1 MNFEKVNT
9 NLIGLRG
16 DLGRERVDRQ
26 KFEEKRTKLLK
37 REERSLTGLR
47 AATMNLRKIIGAAS
61 GASAVRSFSQGNIG
75 EGLQETGIAIAAFL
89 PEIIGIT
96 SNIVVGGL
104 ATKGLIGGG
113 TGMAGAPKGKA
124 GLLALPLLALAPLLM
139 GAGKNN
145 QGNAP
150 TSEFRREQEVRRT
163 RKNVISSGD
172 TDRFGIQLDRFER
185 ILDNMGDSS
194 RQKRNV
200 NQTLSGVNQ
209 EILPSDLNIAT
220 DEIPDSE
227 GFFADGRDAEGRD
240 KEGRKNIQNQI
251 ADFLK
256 LANPFKSIG
265 DMFKSD
271 EELMQDSKDNFQIFG
286 TMWDGTK
293 KMFNGIMNMFKPPE
307 AKAGTLDEFLKDGGV
322 LPNNNETNKNIK
334 EVRNNLMNLSE
345 SFTMSDDMGVDFTS
359 ILGATPAALKGN
371 PYELKKNVYALGA
384 LWETN
389 RRSMDYA
396 YKTWKK
402 ANLDPEALM
411 DRARKDYIFD
421 DDAKWEAMDQMAEV
435 FKRDGKQGQL
445 ALYRWSKFNHDLS
458 LSPWMRYGTNAM
470 VGIDAFTNANIA
482 TFMARYQAY
491 DEVMEKFQKIDT
503 DALDAAEKRLYESF
517 FDKNGLIKDK
527 AVNNASGEV
536 ALNLDIDNPIAEGLN
551 KMFDRMP
558 ISKMVFLP
566 DRSGLST
573 KTCLSNLP
581 GLKRAASSTSG
592 WLVAA
597 RTMTGL
603 SAEAKPS
610 ISVRS

>member
-1 MNFEKVNT
+1 MQTPSSYESRTRMVDSPTARLSSAKSLMNFEKVNT

-26 KFEEKRTKLLK
+26 KFEEKRAKLLK
-37 REERSLTGLR
+37 KEERSLTGLR

-104 ATKGLIGGG
+104 ATKGLLGGG

-139 GAGKNN
+139 GAGRNN

-163 RKNVISSGD
+163 RKNIISSGD

-185 ILDNMGDSS
+185 ILDNMGDA
-194 RQKRNV
+194 RQKTNV
-200 NQTLSGVNQ
+200 NQTISGVNQ
-209 EILPSDLNIAT
+209 EIFPSDLNIAT

-265 DMFKSD
+265 DFFKTD
-271 EELMQDSKDNFQIFG
+271 EEKLQDSKDSFQIFG

-293 KMFNGIMNMFKPPE
+293 KLFNGIMNMFTPE

-345 SFTMSDDMGVDFTS
+345 AFTMSAEGEVDFTS
-359 ILGATPAALKGN
+359 ILGSTKGKEMEDLMTNFLGVVKTEFLPLTEEDKLESIASSFMNSSFKTPIIT
-371 PYELKKNVYALGA
+371 KK
-384 LWETN
+384 
-389 RRSMDYA
+389 S
-396 YKTWKK
+396 
-402 ANLDPEALM
+402 
-411 DRARKDYIFD
+411 
-421 DDAKWEAMDQMAEV
+421 
-435 FKRDGKQGQL
+435 
-445 ALYRWSKFNHDLS
+445 
-458 LSPWMRYGTNAM
+458 
-470 VGIDAFTNANIA
+470 
-482 TFMARYQAY
+482 
-491 DEVMEKFQKIDT
+491 
-503 DALDAAEKRLYESF
+503 LDAAPEF
-517 FDKNGLIKDK
+517 IQ
-527 AVNNASGEV
+527 
-536 ALNLDIDNPIAEGLN
+536 DI
-551 KMFDRMP
+551 
-558 ISKMVFLP
+558 FLP
-566 DRSGLST
+566 ITGDGGLPTFEDSGAVVEEKDTAVSDPSVDVEFKNSVDRFVNRLLLNIN
-573 KTCLSNLP
+573 K
-581 GLKRAASSTSG
+581 
-592 WLVAA
+592 
-597 RTMTGL
+597 
-603 SAEAKPS
+603 
-610 ISVRS
+610 